1 MFLGDLFLLL
11 PDVSDVWRKRTEKPD
26 SICRA
31 GNYLF
36 EALVVWKK
44 IGVFL
49 GLAPPEV
56 TPEEEE
62 WKAILDKT
70 TYSNM
75 DSNKQHIKD
84 R

>member
-1 MFLGDLFLLL
+1 MAIDIRPYGRLPVLAIWCFWGTCFYSFLTYQMYGE
-11 PDVSDVWRKRTEKPD
+11 RGR
-26 SICRA
+26 R
-31 GNYLF
+31 NR
-36 EALVVWKK
+36 KK